1 MTGARREIVR
11 ADVLAADVYAAR
23 RRELR
28 REAMRIKRDRRM
40 EVGPY
45 ATFYFENYDTM
56 WHQVHEM
63 LHIERG
69 GEAQI
74 AGELEAYNPLIPNG
88 RELVATV
95 MFEIDDPAR
104 RARVL
109 ARLGGV
115 ERTAVIELSGAAIAG
130 RPVDGL
136 ERGVGDGRASSVQF
150 LRFPFDPD
158 GVEAFRR
165 PEARV
170 AVGFVHDAY
179 GHVAAMPGPV
189 RAALAGDFAAPEP
202 G

>member
-11 ADVLAADVYAAR
+11 ADILAADVYAAR

-63 LHIERG
+63 LHVERG
-69 GEAQI
+69 GEAQV

-115 ERTAVIELSGAAIAG
+115 EWTAAIELDGAAVAG

-136 ERGVGDGRASSVQF
+136 ERGAGDGRASSVQF
-150 LRFPFDPD
+150 LRFPFDPG

-165 PEARV
+165 PGARV
-170 AVGFVHDAY
+170 AVGFAHDAY
-179 GHVAAMPGPV
+179 GHAATMPEPV
-189 RAALAGDFAAPEP
+189 RAALAGDFAAPGP